1 MTTQRDLE
9 LLHQAAR
16 LAIRGHGGA
25 EPNPMVGCVITN
37 GDGAVVGSGYHQT
50 CGEAHAEINAIRAA
64 CAVLGTHELR
74 GCVLYTTCEPCP
86 MCYGACCWA
95 RVDKIYFASNIHD
108 AKEYGGF
115 DDAAIYNAVKR
126 PIQDRSPEGTELLR
140 KEMLDLWQ
148 EFHNM
153 ADPPSY

>member
-1 MTTQRDLE
+1 MKRAIELARCTALE
-9 LLHQAAR
+9 DKA
-16 LAIRGHGGA
+16 GG
-25 EPNPMVGCVITN
+25 PFGCVIVK
-37 GDGAVVGSGYHQT
+37 DSEVVAEGANRVIADKDPT
-50 CGEAHAEINAIRAA
+50 CHAEINAIRAA